1 MQQGPYIDF
10 IVKTSNQ
17 EHSSIIIKRNE
28 KLQRLDINTMRVI
41 KSQEVTATYGAR
53 SAIVVDGK
61 LFVSYK
67 NKSLY
72 VYDSWSLK
80 ELFSVHTGIDI
91 ARVFHH
97 FYDASQPSENTTKLK
112 KSFIMMTIGVNIW
125 VMDVATNEIPY
136 KTKLPIKELKS
147 GTHVIFGV
155 TRYLPL
161 NS

>member
-1 MQQGPYIDF
+1 
-10 IVKTSNQ
+10 
-17 EHSSIIIKRNE
+17 
-28 KLQRLDINTMRVI
+28 MRVI

-53 SAIVVDGK
+53 STIVVDGK

-97 FYDASQPSENTTKLK
+97 FYDAS
-112 KSFIMMTIGVNIW
+112 
-125 VMDVATNEIPY
+125 
-136 KTKLPIKELKS
+136 
-147 GTHVIFGV
+147 
-155 TRYLPL
+155 
-161 NS
+161 